1 MIASSKWGLCHVAV
15 IFFLETDE
23 RNSDAVYF
31 FNIQFK
37 EQKKGVRYKK
47 IDNSLIDYAS
57 EFYYFR
63 SKSDE
68 TFLSNLP
75 KKYQTRFNKNFFRCL
90 FFIRKASYYSAT
102 QFSDPS
108 NCPVSIELE
117 GNKRLPAK
125 VVNGRKLVFLGN
137 NPLISNRNILLNK
150 LYPKKV
156 YDEETGTY
164 KKEYAGYTV
173 GKFIQ
178 QHQFGT
184 YIILVAKHALAV
196 RNGVLI
202 DNVNHDDDLLQNHLR
217 DQRRCMQ
224 IFKVKKA

>member
-1 MIASSKWGLCHVAV
+1 MKLSIPIKFKNGYEAITKSDKKAKGEKNDCAV
-15 IFFLETDE
+15 RAFMNGFDISYDE
-23 RNSDAVYF
+23 AHSLIESE
-31 FNIQFK
+31 FNR
-37 EQKKGVRYKK
+37 KKGKGTFNCANTMREVFTDKDALRYEENKK
-47 IDNSLIDYAS
+47 
-57 EFYYFR
+57 
-63 SKSDE
+63 
-68 TFLSNLP
+68 
-75 KKYQTRFNKNFFRCL
+75 
-90 FFIRKASYYSAT
+90 
-102 QFSDPS
+102 
-108 NCPVSIELE
+108 
-117 GNKRLPAK
+117 LPAK

-137 NPLISNRNILLNK
+137 NPLVSNRNILLNK

-196 RNGVLI
+196 KNGVLI
-202 DNVNHDDDLLQNHLR
+202 DNGNHNDDLLKNHLR

>member
-1 MIASSKWGLCHVAV
+1 MKLSIPIKFKNGYEAITKLDKKAKGEKNDCAV
-15 IFFLETDE
+15 RAFMNGFDISYDE
-23 RNSDAVYF
+23 AHSLIESE
-31 FNIQFK
+31 FNR
-37 EQKKGVRYKK
+37 KKGKGTFNCANTMREVFTDKDALRYEENKK
-47 IDNSLIDYAS
+47 
-57 EFYYFR
+57 
-63 SKSDE
+63 
-68 TFLSNLP
+68 
-75 KKYQTRFNKNFFRCL
+75 
-90 FFIRKASYYSAT
+90 
-102 QFSDPS
+102 
-108 NCPVSIELE
+108 
-117 GNKRLPAK
+117 LPAK

-137 NPLISNRNILLNK
+137 NPLVSNRNILLNK
-150 LYPKKV
+150 SYPKKV

-196 RNGVLI
+196 KNGVLI
-202 DNVNHDDDLLQNHLR
+202 DNINHDDDLLKNQLR